1 MLDRRQ
7 AMAAGV
13 VLPCLALATQ
23 AEQPKTNF
31 YPDGKTPKDERL
43 GALKDLNG
51 YFPFTPPKSK
61 EEWATRRERVIEQLL
76 VANGLWPMPEK
87 VELNPQVT
95 GKLERPTHTVENVA
109 ITSLPGHYV
118 TGNLYRPNP
127 KQHPG
132 KRPAILFA
140 HGHWTQGRFQVESEA
155 TAKAMVQRGEEQDVE
170 RARFFMQAL
179 PITLAKLGFIVFQYD
194 MVGYADSTAI
204 PHIKSSGVP
213 NSQGFADA
221 EGELRLH
228 SLMGLQTWN
237 SVRSLDY
244 LCSLPEVD
252 VKNIGITGASGGGTQ
267 TFVLAAIDHRIKA
280 SAPAVMVST
289 GMQGGCICEN
299 CSLLRV
305 NTGNI
310 ELAALFAPKPQALPS
325 ANDWTREIMTKGYP
339 ELKQL
344 YKLLGA
350 EENLSARA
358 WVKLPHNYGRPSREF
373 VYDFFL
379 KHLMGSSE
387 NVAEPQFMP
396 TPVDQLAVFN
406 AEHPRPKDEAKASEL
421 RKTMAKRDADSL
433 AKLPADKRALA
444 LKIALRAMVNSEV
457 PNEIAIRSGPV
468 ESQHGD
474 TTMHLAVL
482 GCNTDATAVP
492 HAGVF
497 GKKNDGKHTVIW
509 LHPEG
514 KKSLFD
520 GEKLNPI
527 VASLVEKGAAVVA
540 PDVLGVGELTLSKGY
555 SVSPVYAAFTLGYN
569 RCLLAQQVHDALTTV
584 GFAKMMKS
592 KSIHIIGWGN
602 MSVVAMLA
610 HILAG
615 DAMSKM
621 IVERTDFEFDKIK
634 STNDAMLLPGALK
647 YGGVSAFAE
656 LCDAKQCRIE
666 KSIEMKKL
674 DGLKA
679 IEFLL
684 D

>member
-7 AMAAGV
+7 ALAAGV
-13 VLPCLALATQ
+13 LLPCLGFVNADDA
-23 AEQPKTNF
+23 PNTNF
-31 YPDGKTPKDERL
+31 YADGKTPTDERL
-43 GALKDLNG
+43 GKLKDLNG
-51 YFPFTPPKSK
+51 YFPFTPPKTK
-61 EEWATRRERVIEQLL
+61 EEWAARRERVIEQVL

-87 VELNPQVT
+87 VNLKPQVT
-95 GKLERPTHTVENVA
+95 AKLERPTHTIENVA

-118 TGNLYRPNP
+118 TGNLYRPDP

-140 HGHWTQGRFQVESEA
+140 HGHWTNGRFQVESEA
-155 TAKAMVQRGEEQDVE
+155 TAKAMVQRGEEQDVD
-170 RARFFMQAL
+170 RARYFMQAL

-213 NSQGFADA
+213 NSEGFADA

-237 SVRSLDY
+237 SIRSLDY

-252 VKNIGITGASGGGTQ
+252 AEKIGITGASGGGTQ
-267 TFVLAAIDHRIKA
+267 TFVLAAIDERIKA

-310 ELAALFAPKPQALPS
+310 ELAALFAPRPLALPS

-358 WVKLPHNYGRPSREF
+358 WVKLPHNYGRPSREY

-379 KHLMGSSE
+379 RHLMGSTE
-387 NVAEPQFMP
+387 NIAEPHFTP
-396 TPVDQLAVFN
+396 TPVEKLAVFN

-421 RKTMAKRDADSL
+421 RKTMTKRDADAL
-433 AKLPADKRALA
+433 AKLPADKRAVV
-444 LKIALRAMVNSEV
+444 LKKALRAMVNSEV
-457 PNEIAIRSGPV
+457 PNEIAIRGGPI
-468 ESQHGD
+468 ETRFGEA
-474 TTMHLAVL
+474 TMHRAVL
-482 GCNTDATAVP
+482 GRKTDGTAVP

-497 GKKNDGKHTVIW
+497 GKRNDDKHTVIW

-514 KKSLFD
+514 KKSLFGGD
-520 GEKLNPI
+520 KFNPL
-527 VASLVEKGAAVVA
+527 VAALVEKGAAVVA
-540 PDVLGVGELTLSKGY
+540 PDVLGVGELTLAKGY
-555 SVSPVYAAFTLGYN
+555 PISPVYAAFTLGYN
-569 RCLLAQQVHDALTTV
+569 RSLLAQQVHDALTFV
-584 GFAKMMKS
+584 GFARMMKS
-592 KSIHIIGWGN
+592 KSIHIVGWGQ
-602 MSVVAMLA
+602 MGVVAMLA

-615 DAMSKM
+615 DKVGRLLA
-621 IVERTDFEFDKIK
+621 ERTDFEFASIK
-634 STNDAMLLPGALK
+634 STADAMLLPGALK

-656 LCDAKQCRIE
+656 LCDTKRCRIE
-666 KSIEMKKL
+666 KSADMKKL
-674 DGLKA
+674 DGPKA
-679 IEFLL
+679 VEFLL
-684 D
+684 G

>member
-7 AMAAGV
+7 ALAAGAL
-13 VLPCLALATQ
+13 LPCLGFLS
-23 AEQPKTNF
+23 AEAPNTNF
-31 YPDGKTPKDERL
+31 HGDGKTPTDERL
-43 GALKDLNG
+43 GKLKDLNG
-51 YFPFTPPKSK
+51 YFPFTPPKTK
-61 EEWATRRERVIEQLL
+61 EEWAERRERVIEQVL

-95 GKLERPTHTVENVA
+95 GKLDKQTHTIENVA

-140 HGHWTQGRFQVESEA
+140 HGHWDKGRFQVESEA
-155 TAKAMVQRGEEQDVE
+155 TAKAMVQRGEEPDIE
-170 RARFFMQAL
+170 RARYFMQAL

-213 NSQGFADA
+213 NELGFADA

-252 VKNIGITGASGGGTQ
+252 ADKIGITGASGGGTQ
-267 TFVLAAIDHRIKA
+267 TFILAAIDERIKA

-289 GMQGGCICEN
+289 GMQGGCVCEN

-310 ELAALFAPKPQALPS
+310 ELAALFAPRPLALPS

-350 EENLSARA
+350 EQNLTARA
-358 WVKLPHNYGRPSREF
+358 WLKLPHNYGRPSREY

-379 KHLMGSSE
+379 RHLMGSSE
-387 NVAEPQFMP
+387 NIAEPHFTP
-396 TPVDQLAVFN
+396 TPVEQLAVFS
-406 AEHPRPKDEAKASEL
+406 AEHPRPKDEAKASAL
-421 RKTMAKRDADSL
+421 RKTMTKRDADAL
-433 AKLPADKRALA
+433 DKLPAEKRAVV
-444 LKIALRAMVNSEV
+444 LKKALRAMVNSEV
-457 PNEIAIRSGPV
+457 PGEIFIHGGPL
-468 ESQHGD
+468 ETKLRD
-474 TTMHLAVL
+474 LTMHRALL
-482 GCNTDATAVP
+482 GRKTDGTAVP

-509 LHPEG
+509 LHPDG
-514 KKSLFD
+514 KKGLFSS
-520 GEKLNPI
+520 EKLDPM
-527 VASLVEKGAAVVA
+527 VAALVEKGVAVVA
-540 PDVLGVGELTLSKGY
+540 PDLLGTGELAMPKGY
-555 SVSPVYAAFTLGYN
+555 PVSPVYAAFTLGYN
-569 RCLLAQQVHDALTTV
+569 RSLLAQQVHDVLTTV
-584 GFAKMMKS
+584 GFARMMGS
-592 KSIHIIGWGN
+592 KSVHLIGWGN
-602 MSVVAMLA
+602 MGLVATLA

-615 DAMSKM
+615 DAVSKLLA
-621 IVERTDFEFDKIK
+621 ERTDFDFSSIK
-634 STNDAMLLPGALK
+634 STADPMLQPGALK
-647 YGGVSAFAE
+647 YGGVSAFVE
-656 LCDAKQCRIE
+656 LCDAKRCRFE
-666 KSIEMKKL
+666 KTADMKKL
-674 DGLKA
+674 DGPKA
-679 IEFLL
+679 VEFLI